1 MVSEAPPFWW
11 SKIGWQALA
20 LYPASFIYSR
30 IAGYRMAHARRLPVD
45 CPVICVGNFT
55 AGGAG
60 KTPTAIAIAEAAA
73 GLGCKPGLLS
83 RGYGG
88 LIDKTTVVD
97 PHHHRA
103 ADVGDEPLLL
113 ARAGLTVISRNR
125 ADGAKKLIAEGADVI
140 IMDDGFQSGRIA
152 IDYALIVVDGRRGL
166 GNGLAIPS
174 GPLRAPLKEQL
185 KHVTGLLA
193 VTGGEAADRFIR
205 HMARTGKPAFEATVR
220 ARNPDDVRGEKVLA
234 FAGIADPGKFFK
246 SLEDAGAD
254 VAIARTFPDHHHF
267 GEDEIAS
274 LLADAEYHGLVL
286 ATTAKDFVRLSGHQG
301 PASELAGRCRV
312 LDIEMAFDDPAAPG
326 LIVEEAIMRYRARR
340 FGGTPVKKGDGKRM

>member
-20 LYPASFIYSR
+20 LYPASLIYSR
-30 IAGYRMAHARRLPVD
+30 VAGYRMAHARRLPVD
-45 CPVICVGNFT
+45 SPVICIGNFT

-60 KTPTAIAIAEAAA
+60 KTPTAIAIARAAA
-73 GLGCKPGLLS
+73 ALGHKPGLLS

-88 LIDKTTVVD
+88 LIDKTTIVD
-97 PHHHRA
+97 PQHHRA

-113 ARAGLTVISRNR
+113 ARAGLTVIARNR
-125 ADGAKKLIAEGADVI
+125 ADGARRLIAEGADLI

-152 IDYALIVVDGRRGL
+152 VDYALIVVDGRRGL

-193 VTGGEAADRFIR
+193 VTGGQAAERFIR
-205 HMARTGKPAFEATVR
+205 HMARTGRPTFEATVR
-220 ARNPDDVRGEKVLA
+220 ARNPDDFRGEKVLA

-246 SLEDAGAD
+246 SLKDAGAD
-254 VAIARTFPDHHHF
+254 IAVTRTFPDHHHF

-274 LLADAEYHGLVL
+274 LLQDAEYNGLVL
-286 ATTAKDFVRLSGHQG
+286 ATTEKDYVRLLGHQG
-301 PASELAGRCRV
+301 AASELAKRCRV
-312 LDIEMAFDDPAAPG
+312 LEIDMAFDDPAAPG
-326 LIVEEAIMRYRARR
+326 RIVDEAFKRFRQRR
-340 FGGTPVKKGDGKRM
+340 FGGKPTPKDDPKRK